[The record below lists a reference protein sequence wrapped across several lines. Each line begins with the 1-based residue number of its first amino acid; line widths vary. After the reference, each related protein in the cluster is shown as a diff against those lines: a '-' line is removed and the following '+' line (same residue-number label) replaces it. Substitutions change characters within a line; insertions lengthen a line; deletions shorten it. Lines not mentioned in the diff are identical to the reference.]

1 MEEKGHGFDSGWT
14 LNSGMVTWWYSYV
27 QYLTFEGC
35 LNCFYYLFITHERV
49 QHKGFL
55 FWEIAQ
61 RRGSVWASHPAV
73 PGSNLSAWSYQCW
86 NALVFTKHKKCWNIS
101 SEPKSGHEAQ
111 FLSSCSSSANG
122 WKNHLL
128 LFFSPVLFQHVLPL
142 FVATFSGL
150 YKKTLLICKL
160 ELFSTNLPMLWSLPN
175 IWLYRPQHALT
186 MVAY

>member
-55 FWEIAQ
+55 FWEIAK

-86 NALVFTKHKKCWNIS
+86 NAIIFSKHKKCWNIS
-101 SEPKSGHEAQ
+101 SEPKSGHEVQ

-122 WKNHLL
+122 WKTTCC
-128 LFFSPVLFQHVLPL
+128 FFLPSFISARFAPFCGNFL
-142 FVATFSGL
+142 GPIQ
-150 YKKTLLICKL
+150 KTLLICKL
-160 ELFSTNLPMLWSLPN
+160 ELFSTNLPMLWPLPN
-175 IWLYRPQHALT
+175 IRFYGPQQW
-186 MVAY
+186 